1 MLTWRAPASDGGAP
15 VTGYYVEQLSQFSS
29 RWSKVNKKSISE
41 LTLTL
46 TDLTMGE
53 KYEVKVAAE
62 NEAGV
67 GPFCDPISFIAKDPF
82 GTMYFIDSINAVHD
96 CDPIYECIS
105 SCPVSER
112 AHRHHDASC

>member
-82 GTMYFIDSINAVHD
+82 GTKCLIFFHFSAVEMYFSGL
-96 CDPIYECIS
+96 
-105 SCPVSER
+105 R
-112 AHRHHDASC
+112 F

>member
-1 MLTWRAPASDGGAP
+1 MTNSDTTSASTVLTWRAPASDGGAP

-82 GTMYFIDSINAVHD
+82 GTKCLIFFFVLVQGIIV
-96 CDPIYECIS
+96 
-105 SCPVSER
+105 VKR
-112 AHRHHDASC
+112 QLFGLF